1 MNVFTA
7 TGNLGKDCRV
17 NQTANSTVCGFALAV
32 KSGYG
37 DNAQTLWI
45 DCSIWGKQAEGA
57 LPQYLVK
64 GQQVAVSGELGQR
77 EHEGNKYLTLRVN
90 SIDLIGKREESQQQG
105 NGQKDY
111 RGHPG
116 SNQQNPTSNSQQN
129 GQQQP
134 PMSEPN
140 FDGMDDDIPFASIGL
155 QYRQLINCI

>member
-1 MNVFTA
+1 MNVFSA

-37 DNAQTLWI
+37 DNAQTLWV

-77 EHEGNKYLTLRVN
+77 EHEGKNYLTLRVS
-90 SIDLIGKREESQQQG
+90 SIDLIGRREDNQQAPKQA
-105 NGQKDY
+105 
-111 RGHPG
+111 G
-116 SNQQNPTSNSQQN
+116 SNSAQSSPQGMAEPT
-129 GQQQP
+129 
-134 PMSEPN
+134 
-140 FDGMDDDIPFASIGL
+140 FDDIPF
-155 QYRQLINCI
+155 